1 MPKKEGKERKKK
13 KKTPLGYQFIF
24 VLASLGVTALAKLS
38 NEEIDW
44 HFSFVWLTHSQ
55 TQKQH
60 TNVPFIIGIH
70 F

>member
-1 MPKKEGKERKKK
+1 MPKKEEKKP
-13 KKTPLGYQFIF
+13 KTLGYQFIF

-44 HFSFVWLTHSQ
+44 HFSCVWLTHSQ

-60 TNVPFIIGIH
+60 TSVPFIIGIH